1 MRKLLLLITICS
13 LILGSI
19 ISYDVAAQSIATDDI
34 LFDQMSTTI
43 IVHSNGSVAMI
54 IDARVNN
61 IGSDSVT
68 SVDVR
73 VDSLDLMV
81 SSLSSASGNTEFTM
95 TTMERHTMF
104 TIQFEN
110 AINANESEWIHLEL
124 QSYDL
129 LSDLEQDEENG
140 FVHGSLVYYI
150 RPHNPVTNFT
160 FVAMLPAHASLS
172 HQSSVPLFPEAETNF
187 TDGERIAFKWF
198 ISTIQPGQ
206 ERAFIVRYQEIANS
220 SSVARISFV
229 VFGFVGLIGVLFGL
243 GAAILGPRL
252 IIRIKQIGEVQV
264 VGITREEKT
273 ILETLQRKGGSSS
286 QKELY
291 TDLDISESKLSLLL
305 SGLEEKGLVKR
316 FREGREK
323 KVHKMENSE

>member
-1 MRKLLLLITICS
+1 
-13 LILGSI
+13 
-19 ISYDVAAQSIATDDI
+19 
-34 LFDQMSTTI
+34 
-43 IVHSNGSVAMI
+43 
-54 IDARVNN
+54 
-61 IGSDSVT
+61 
-68 SVDVR
+68 
-73 VDSLDLMV
+73 
-81 SSLSSASGNTEFTM
+81 
-95 TTMERHTMF
+95 
-104 TIQFEN
+104 
-110 AINANESEWIHLEL
+110 
-124 QSYDL
+124 
-129 LSDLEQDEENG
+129 
-140 FVHGSLVYYI
+140 
-150 RPHNPVTNFT
+150 
-160 FVAMLPAHASLS
+160 MLPAHASLS

-323 KVHKMENSE
+323 IVHKMENSE